1 MFTYLGLIINWLKAK
16 QTQPCPRVQTKQRR
30 GQTHNQFQHQKS
42 KVKILPQTHPHHF
55 TVVFG
60 VVFFFESVFSIHHFC
75 HFTAQKRIDPK
86 LSKFFGD
93 HTKQWWWLWRSIS
106 ELVVHPLAR
115 YGRDAILEP
124 KRQRF
129 TDKNPHLISDNTK
142 FWWKYHFSCTT
153 CIMRIKY
160 LTIV

>member
-60 VVFFFESVFSIHHFC
+60 VVFFSKACFP
-75 HFTAQKRIDPK
+75 FTI
-86 LSKFFGD
+86 F
-93 HTKQWWWLWRSIS
+93 
-106 ELVVHPLAR
+106 
-115 YGRDAILEP
+115 AILP
-124 KRQRF
+124 LKKGSIPNFPNFLVIIPNSGGGCDAQFPNWWSTRLPDMAVMLFWSQ
-129 TDKNPHLISDNTK
+129 NGSGSLIKIHTSFLIIQNFGENTILAAPPVL
-142 FWWKYHFSCTT
+142 CE
-153 CIMRIKY
+153 
-160 LTIV
+160 